1 MMMLLAFLN
10 NDDDHDDGDDIDNGE
25 LGFSVSANLNPN
37 QAQASNG

>member
-1 MMMLLAFLN
+1 MLLAFLN
-10 NDDDHDDGDDIDNGE
+10 NDDDRDDGDDDDNGE

>member
-1 MMMLLAFLN
+1 MMMLLALLN
-10 NDDDHDDGDDIDNGE
+10 NDDHDDGDDDDNGE